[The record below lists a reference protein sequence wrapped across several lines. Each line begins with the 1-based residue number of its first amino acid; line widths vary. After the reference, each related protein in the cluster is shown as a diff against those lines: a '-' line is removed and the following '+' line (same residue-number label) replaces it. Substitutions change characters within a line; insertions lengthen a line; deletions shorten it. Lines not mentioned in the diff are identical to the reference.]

1 MKATLKAASALLAV
15 FFLSAAPLQAKKVVI
30 LGIDG
35 LDPRLLEE
43 YMAGGHLPNFS
54 RLVDEGDFSDLQT
67 AAAAQSPV
75 AWSTFITGMDPGGH
89 GIYDFVHRDPGT
101 MLPFL
106 SMSRAVPAERTL
118 ALGSWVIP
126 LSGARV
132 ELLRKGRAFWE
143 VLGEH
148 GVPTTIFRMPVNFP
162 PVEAPRSRQLSGMGT
177 PDIQGTSGT
186 FSYYTD
192 VLPENAGEFTG
203 GTAYPVTV
211 SGGRVE
217 GRLAGPRNPF
227 RRKERESS
235 YGREEYENPRLTA
248 DFTVFLDRANGT
260 AKFEVGDEEFVLQE
274 KEWSDWVKVEFE
286 AVPWIASISAQA
298 RFYLKEVSPDFKLY
312 VSPLQIDPADPVM
325 PISTPPGW
333 SKELCSC
340 LASFYT
346 QELPHDTK
354 AFTYGVF
361 TGREFWDQLAFVN
374 DEARTIFRHLFEDH
388 REGLLFF
395 YFGSVDQGS
404 HMLWHYMD
412 EKHPNYRRDDF
423 LAGGIR
429 AVYERMDAVLGE
441 VLEGIDGETTLIVM
455 SDHGFAPFY
464 RGVNLNTWLL
474 EKGYITLTDP
484 SLQEESEFFMNV
496 DWSRTTAYAM
506 GLNGV
511 YLNVRGRERNG
522 VVAEGAEY
530 DELLDRLEADLLA
543 MRDPRTG
550 KPAVTKVTLPR
561 RDFSGPYRESGP
573 DLLVGYALGYRS
585 SWESPLGAFPREVYV
600 DNMNAWSGDHCIDN
614 RRVPGVLISNRKIT
628 LPTPALHDLTVAV
641 LDEYGLPPLP
651 GMIGRDCLG
660 DGAPEGETSLRE
672 EGRRAVSGEKPL
684 P

>member
-1 MKATLKAASALLAV
+1 
-15 FFLSAAPLQAKKVVI
+15 
-30 LGIDG
+30 
-35 LDPRLLEE
+35 
-43 YMAGGHLPNFS
+43 
-54 RLVDEGDFSDLQT
+54 
-67 AAAAQSPV
+67 
-75 AWSTFITGMDPGGH
+75 
-89 GIYDFVHRDPGT
+89 
-101 MLPFL
+101 
-106 SMSRAVPAERTL
+106 
-118 ALGSWVIP
+118 
-126 LSGARV
+126 
-132 ELLRKGRAFWE
+132 
-143 VLGEH
+143 
-148 GVPTTIFRMPVNFP
+148 
-162 PVEAPRSRQLSGMGT
+162 
-177 PDIQGTSGT
+177 
-186 FSYYTD
+186 
-192 VLPENAGEFTG
+192 
-203 GTAYPVTV
+203 
-211 SGGRVE
+211 
-217 GRLAGPRNPF
+217 
-227 RRKERESS
+227 
-235 YGREEYENPRLTA
+235 
-248 DFTVFLDRANGT
+248 
-260 AKFEVGDEEFVLQE
+260 
-274 KEWSDWVKVEFE
+274 
-286 AVPWIASISAQA
+286 
-298 RFYLKEVSPDFKLY
+298 
-312 VSPLQIDPADPVM
+312 M
-325 PISTPPGW
+325 PISTPPEW

-429 AVYERMDAVLGE
+429 AVYERMDTVLGE

-484 SLQEESEFFMNV
+484 SLQAESEFFMNV
-496 DWSRTTAYAM
+496 DWSRTTAYAL

-614 RRVPGVLISNRKIT
+614 SRVPGVLISNRKIT

-672 EGRRAVSGEKPL
+672 ERRRAVSGEKPL